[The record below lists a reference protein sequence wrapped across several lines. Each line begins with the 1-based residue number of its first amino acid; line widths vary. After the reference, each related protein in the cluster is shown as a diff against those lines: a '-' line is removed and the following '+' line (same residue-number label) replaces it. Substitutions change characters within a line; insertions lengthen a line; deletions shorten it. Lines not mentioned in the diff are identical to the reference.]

1 MRYKQCFKEE
11 WLNGEIMKDWRKE
24 DPSEKGCSYCICC
37 KTKIR
42 NANES
47 MLLSHSKTAKH
58 ENNMK
63 AAKFTTKLDI
73 YVKKRKP
80 TEIEEVAKAELINIL
95 FHCRTSYAIC
105 SDRSSCRRVQE
116 SHS

>member
-1 MRYKQCFKEE
+1 
-11 WLNGEIMKDWRKE
+11 MKWWKSGVKKIRVKRGVVTAYAV
-24 DPSEKGCSYCICC
+24 K
-37 KTKIR
+37 KIR

-47 MLLSHSKTAKH
+47 MLLSHSETAKH

-80 TEIEEVAKAELINIL
+80 TEIEEVAKVELINIL

-105 SDRSSCRRVQE
+105 SDRSSCRRARKPFMTEILQKR
-116 SHS
+116 